1 MHGMSTSL
9 SRRMAVEG
17 AKEDGADTLE
27 PSAAEG
33 PGLRSWLRE
42 LPTSKGALAAAFD
55 TRLDKPPAVTG
66 VAARGIWRR
75 LRHRGYEVLS
85 SESFLVQ
92 DAEGPLA
99 DGELDR
105 ARAWGAQLAEQIA
118 ARDAS
123 PEPSRAGA

>member
-1 MHGMSTSL
+1 MS
-9 SRRMAVEG
+9 VE
-17 AKEDGADTLE
+17 AAEEDGADKVK

-42 LPTSKGALAAAFD
+42 LATSKGSLSAAFD
-55 TRLDKPPAVTG
+55 TRLDKPPAMTG

-92 DAEGPLA
+92 DTEGPLA

-105 ARAWGAQLAEQIA
+105 ARTWGAQLAEQLA

-123 PEPSRAGA
+123 PEPSRARP